1 MTTTSEQAGPIWFI
15 DNLCHVRVSGEE
27 TGGSLCLVECLAAQ
41 GHMPPL
47 HVHHAEDEAFVVLEG
62 ELTLHVG
69 ERSLRLSA
77 GETALGPRGV
87 PHTFR
92 VESATA
98 RWLVACA
105 PAGFERFVA
114 AAGEPAPEPVLPAEP
129 VLPGPE
135 RFEEIC
141 REFGI
146 ELLGPPGTLPA
157 A

>member
-1 MTTTSEQAGPIWFI
+1 MTEVAADAGAIWFI
-15 DNLCHVRVSGEE
+15 DNLVRVRVSGDE
-27 TGGSLCLVECLAAQ
+27 TGGRLCLVECLAPR

-47 HVHHAEDEAFVVLEG
+47 HIHHAEDEAFVVLEG
-62 ELTLHVG
+62 ETTLYVG
-69 ERSLRLSA
+69 DNVYALAA
-77 GETALGPRGV
+77 GESALGPKGV
-87 PHTFR
+87 AHTFR

-114 AAGEPAPEPVLPAEP
+114 VVGEPAPEPVLPPEL
-129 VLPGPE
+129 VLPSPE